1 MSQCR
6 IGKISREMKNALKIA
21 SENYIDEVSNESE
34 LLEMMI
40 RGDFE
45 EISNSIPQSALD
57 SDCKS

>member
-1 MSQCR
+1 
-6 IGKISREMKNALKIA
+6 MKNALKIA

-45 EISNSIPQSALD
+45 EISNSIPHSALD
-57 SDCKS
+57 SD